1 MGKYI
6 IQKPVTSELV
16 VEKSRFFCHLQR
28 VETEEEAQAFV
39 KQMKK
44 QYWDASHNCSAYIVG
59 QDGRVERSS
68 DDGEPSGTAGSPMLE
83 VLRRRELYDVAAV
96 VTRYFGGIKLGA
108 GGLTR
113 TYGKAVAQAV
123 DEAGLAQ
130 RIPMGDYVFDWS
142 MEDAGRVL
150 NQLYRQ
156 TLFAVGQVEYDSSV
170 HIHVTLPEDQKL
182 EAEAWLTENLSREV
196 ELTQAGSFFAE
207 QPVDL
212 DQKPAE

>member
-113 TYGKAVAQAV
+113 TYGKAVVQAV

-196 ELTQAGSFFAE
+196 ELIQAGSFFAE

>member
-113 TYGKAVAQAV
+113 TYGKAVVQAV

-170 HIHVTLPEDQKL
+170 YIHVTLPEDQKL

>member
-1 MGKYI
+1 
-6 IQKPVTSELV
+6 
-16 VEKSRFFCHLQR
+16 
-28 VETEEEAQAFV
+28 
-39 KQMKK
+39 
-44 QYWDASHNCSAYIVG
+44 
-59 QDGRVERSS
+59 
-68 DDGEPSGTAGSPMLE
+68 
-83 VLRRRELYDVAAV
+83 
-96 VTRYFGGIKLGA
+96 
-108 GGLTR
+108 
-113 TYGKAVAQAV
+113 
-123 DEAGLAQ
+123 
-130 RIPMGDYVFDWS
+130 MGDYVFDWS

>member
-113 TYGKAVAQAV
+113 TYGKAVVQAV

-156 TLFAVGQVEYDSSV
+156 ALFAVGQVEYDSSV

>member
-83 VLRRRELYDVAAV
+83 VLRRRELYDVVAV

-113 TYGKAVAQAV
+113 TYGKAVVQAV

>member
-1 MGKYI
+1 MGKHI

-113 TYGKAVAQAV
+113 TYGKAVVQAV

>member
-1 MGKYI
+1 MGKHI

-83 VLRRRELYDVAAV
+83 VLWRRELYDVAAV

-113 TYGKAVAQAV
+113 TYGKAVVQAV

>member
-16 VEKSRFFCHLQR
+16 VEKSRFFCPLQR

-113 TYGKAVAQAV
+113 TYGKAVVQAV